1 MEIGLFLYRQIN
13 EQLNYT
19 DRHFDVFSFATFKSS
34 EIMTINTKKVI
45 SIRGLMPWP
54 KKTGAGLPDKGSAI
68 NGWLSLGVWL
78 GSMIY
83 GDGSKR
89 KVRSLVPCCGQDGY
103 RAQVPQHP
111 IDSNNI

>member
-78 GSMIY
+78 GSMIC
-83 GDGSKR
+83 GLGLWTSASCD
-89 KVRSLVPCCGQDGY
+89 VRSLGVVRMAVKLRYC
-103 RAQVPQHP
+103 
-111 IDSNNI
+111 NIP